1 LLFIGLIISLAFLSI
16 KALGVYMARHGM
28 PDKEGETDD
37 ESEQSESQF
46 EGGSSTGSYVGP
58 RVEDLLN

>member
-1 LLFIGLIISLAFLSI
+1 
-16 KALGVYMARHGM
+16 MARHGM